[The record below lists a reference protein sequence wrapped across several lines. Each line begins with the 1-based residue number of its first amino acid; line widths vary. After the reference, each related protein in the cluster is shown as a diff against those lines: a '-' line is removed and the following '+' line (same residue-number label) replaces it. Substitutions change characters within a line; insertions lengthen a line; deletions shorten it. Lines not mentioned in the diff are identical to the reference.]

1 MSWGYIGDPDLVLQD
16 NNSFKVDVIAAL
28 ANDDARSTVSTYLD
42 SASSDGLCQR
52 QAVPCAAPR
61 GFKLPEY
68 WPHAPQL
75 WFCRAEFK
83 FETAGVSGKREMFAH
98 VVEALSY
105 ESLKMVKDLM
115 LAPPLYQPYQVLKAR
130 LLLATQLTPIQ
141 MAEKLMKTA
150 NLGDRWPSQLLASLL
165 EFCPP
170 GEENTAL
177 FRASFLMRLPAAIR
191 AHLDGLEHRD
201 LKDLAAKADRHW
213 CNGNPA
219 SVVAAVADSEQL
231 EEDLEEPVAAVS
243 HNRGGFQQKQR
254 GVAQGGCGAG
264 KGSARGGGKGGG
276 QTGQQ
281 TTYKVCWKHAK
292 YGTATTRCV
301 DQATCEFSKLGN

>member
-1 MSWGYIGDPDLVLQD
+1 MSWGSIGDPDFALRD
-16 NNSFKVDVIAAL
+16 TNPFRADVMAAL
-28 ANDDARSTVSTYLD
+28 AEDDARSTVSTYLESD
-42 SASSDGLCQR
+42 SFHQQR
-52 QAVPCAAPR
+52 AVPCVAPR

-68 WPHAPQL
+68 WAHAPQL

-83 FETAGVSGKREMFAH
+83 FETAGVSGEHEMFAH
-98 VVEALSY
+98 VVEALNY

-115 LAPPLYQPYQVLKAR
+115 LAPPLYQPYQALKAR

-141 MAEKLMKTA
+141 MAEKLMKA
-150 NLGDRWPSQLLASLL
+150 ADLGDRRPSQLLASLL

-191 AHLDGLEHRD
+191 AHLDGLENRD

-213 CNGNPA
+213 CNGGPA
-219 SVVAAVADSEQL
+219 SAVAAIGDNVQL
-231 EEDLEEPVAAVS
+231 EEDLEEPVAAVG

-254 GVAQGGCGAG
+254 GAAQGGRGAG
-264 KGSARGGGKGGG
+264 KGSSRGGGKGGG
-276 QTGQQ
+276 QPGQQ
-281 TTYKVCWKHAK
+281 TTYKLCWKHAK
-292 YGTATTRCV
+292 YGNTAHRCM
-301 DQATCEFSKLGN
+301 DQANCEFSKLGN